1 MEEDESSD
9 SPRSPSAVLHARE
22 VARRTLEGEV
32 DVPVADLCGIG
43 TDDKKSLPTRA
54 AKQPARTTQPARAG
68 RESWESWETD
78 VRRST
83 SSDESAPK
91 SGVAA
96 VPTRNVHTPD
106 QQITD
111 PVALQGTGAPSRPRV
126 RRVRSGDRLSQVL
139 RRPALPDLSE
149 MWRS

>member
-1 MEEDESSD
+1 MEMEEDESSD

-83 SSDESAPK
+83 SSDESVSKVGLRCRTHQKRTHARSANHRPSGPPGDRRPVKAESAEGAVGRPAPP
-91 SGVAA
+91 SSAATGVA
-96 VPTRNVHTPD
+96 
-106 QQITD
+106 
-111 PVALQGTGAPSRPRV
+111 
-126 RRVRSGDRLSQVL
+126 
-139 RRPALPDLSE
+139 
-149 MWRS
+149 